1 MEINTFIIGGEYGY
15 KAFISED
22 THKVLMIT
30 YEDPRSGG
38 TIEKS
43 KDGITECNY
52 EFLKDAEKEVYD
64 EIIRVKSGE
73 VHKRYQVVNSEGI
86 FGDFEKWELD
96 YEHNKKAFLI
106 PGSRIVISKF
116 KNIIVLSF

>member
-1 MEINTFIIGGEYGY
+1 MKINTFIIGGKYGY
-15 KAFISED
+15 RVFISQD
-22 THKVLMIT
+22 THKVLMIN

-64 EIIRVKSGE
+64 EIIRVKNGE
-73 VHKRYQVVNSEGI
+73 VHKKYRVINSHGI
-86 FGDFEKWELD
+86 FGDFEIWELD
-96 YEHNKKAFLI
+96 YEHNKKTFLTH
-106 PGSRIVISKF
+106 GSRIVISEF